1 MAVRALALTVV
12 LVANLAACGDSRLDT
27 DTAALTTAT
36 APLPATSDVALV
48 THDRADLHLW
58 ISNQSFADD
67 PVDVTVSI
75 DGSEIIAQPF
85 AVEGQ
90 HNWVLFPLALPPG
103 PHVLE
108 VTSGTGATLQEEF
121 TLPEEGRRHAVL
133 DYWDETED
141 GGPLFTWQIQID
153 PIGFA

>member
-1 MAVRALALTVV
+1 MTLRTLAVTVA
-12 LVANLAACGDSRLDT
+12 LVAGLAACGSSRVDT
-27 DTAALTTAT
+27 DPAALTTA
-36 APLPATSDVALV
+36 PLPSTSDVALV
-48 THDRADLHLW
+48 GEDRADLHLW
-58 ISNQSFADD
+58 ISNQSSTDD
-67 PVDVTVSI
+67 PVDVAGSI

-108 VTSGTGATLQEEF
+108 VTSGTGATLREEF
-121 TLPEEGRRHAVL
+121 TLPEEGQRYAAL
-133 DYWDETED
+133 DYWDETEQ

-153 PIGFA
+153 PIIFA